1 VEFTSEAFTGRLEEN
16 GISISMDGRGRWRD
30 SPRRIFVER
39 IWKSIKYEEV

>member
-1 VEFTSEAFTGRLEEN
+1 
-16 GISISMDGRGRWRD
+16 MDGRGRWRD